1 MNFGRFHGWQPLR
14 PVLRKKPKRCRPL
27 NFSNFFWLDIEKHIR
42 ILNIYNFWDVIF
54 PYFEKK
60 SRNCIFQ
67 LLHYLFFPGGRFS
80 SQILLC
86 SQILLSIFCGKFFSN
101 DGKFFFQF
109 ENQETLFSS
118 FKIII
123 FIFFFQSSFN
133 LRSTKLYFLLSVFF

>member
-1 MNFGRFHGWQPLR
+1 MSIVNKQQNCTHYLEFVKSPLMR
-14 PVLRKKPKRCRPL
+14 YSFDSMPKRNLRFQSSRRPL
-27 NFSNFFWLDIEKHIR
+27 QR
-42 ILNIYNFWDVIF
+42 IDPRTRLQIQTN
-54 PYFEKK
+54 
-60 SRNCIFQ
+60 ST
-67 LLHYLFFPGGRFS
+67 GGRFS

-86 SQILLSIFCGKFFSN
+86 SQILLSIFCGKFFSS

-118 FKIII
+118 FKNII